1 MKKYIII
8 IFIIIGA
15 DLISAQNGYSASN
28 VGREVQLTG
37 EDYITGE
44 DGVPRMTIN
53 IWGKVKSPGAYLV
66 YDQIDLLTCLS
77 LAGGPI
83 DGANLNSVLITSRD
97 GTSISVNLDDI
108 LNNKSKDEY
117 SLKPHDTVF
126 INETLGNKI
135 LNRSNFIN
143 TLLQLTNLILIV
155 TQ

>member
-1 MKKYIII
+1 M
-8 IFIIIGA
+8 IGVG
-15 DLISAQNGYSASN
+15 LISAQNGYSPTKMT
-28 VGREVQLTG
+28 GMVQLTG

-83 DGANLNSVLITSRD
+83 DGANLKKVLITSRD
-97 GTSISVNLDDI
+97 GSSISINLNEI
-108 LNNKSKDEY
+108 LNNKSNQEIY
-117 SLKPHDTVF
+117 LKPHDTVL
-126 INETLGNKI
+126 INETLANKV

-143 TLLQLTNLILIV
+143 TVLQLTNLILIISNN
-155 TQ
+155 